1 MVFSYPGNGSQLNPD
16 SQGNQSVSFK
26 TDINRKKTK
35 KWVSAKSVSYD
46 GDDWGDED
54 DEEEEEE
61 EEAPPPLPTSRF
73 QTNQPQSSVGVN
85 PTQNTSTPTN
95 VQSPTGPQSLSNDTP
110 AFVRPADI
118 YKRMQEER
126 TKEGQPAES
135 SSSGPIPPTAPPQE
149 EQLRQGSNLGPSTSP
164 LVIPELKRLS
174 GFGSDFMS
182 GTSLSEQPTQPAQPS
197 QINNTQPQTQSLPLR
212 HNPSLGFNSVVHQAF
227 DAPETPTSS
236 NDNFSRSNSDST
248 SVISPIISH
257 GNLESAKTPT
267 IAEDYAGEVS
277 AQEPPANFK
286 PGHRRDLSLPSPG
299 NGPDRVP
306 VVSNSEHSQQA
317 EVVSSSHPVD
327 NLAPST
333 DDGEKSPSDSEGA
346 ASGEATPKPASEPR
360 QSIENPSLHA
370 AAVESQVG
378 SQNKE
383 SVSPMPAQLRI
394 PQDQTHDIP
403 QITPSMSAETSP
415 QDMESD
421 RLRKEIMRSLS
432 PDPTSVVDP
441 SQTGNESSYFPKEY
455 DGYLNDHKGIPLTSP
470 LQPKAATSPGAAA
483 EPLSLT
489 INPAVVAESSAKQ
502 PEASSAV
509 SQSRFGLKKRFSWEA
524 SDDSSEGDVLEEQS
538 ERATSIPST
547 HSASIAEDPLI
558 SKAAMAAAS
567 SSFSNDATR
576 DGGDAP
582 DEQGL
587 PRYSTIAN
595 ESTHR
600 PEDMAP
606 EVVEPAEE
614 SSLAP
619 LQEVDPS
626 ALPPSPSINS
636 PALSAVHRE
645 ATQPAGTEASLPS
658 FRKIMEIPSG
668 NEKIRVFKDTRE
680 QFARINNGLEDWI
693 RRSSE
698 SLPEHADLIRANGR
712 LPGGAPT
719 GVLPPKNK
727 FPKLSSLGNLSLPS
741 SHEGS
746 SQLGYSPSHVRRS
759 SGSPLTGVMNR
770 QNVEAKGKDF
780 LHSAGVFGGK
790 AGGAARGLFAKGKSK
805 LRGGADKVD

>member
-1 MVFSYPGNGSQLNPD
+1 MVLSYPGNGGQLKPD
-16 SQGNQSVSFK
+16 SQGNQPVSFK

-54 DEEEEEE
+54 DEDDEEE
-61 EEAPPPLPTSRF
+61 EEAPPPLPTNASRF
-73 QTNQPQSSVGVN
+73 QTSQPPSSVGTN
-85 PTQNTSTPTN
+85 PSLNTSA
-95 VQSPTGPQSLSNDTP
+95 GPEPLSSDTP

-126 TKEGQPAES
+126 AKEIQPEGP
-135 SSSGPIPPTAPPQE
+135 SSSGTIPPAAPEHE
-149 EQLRQGSNLGPSTSP
+149 EPSRQGNNTGLSTSP

-182 GTSLSEQPTQPAQPS
+182 GTSLSEQPTQPTQTSNAQPQS
-197 QINNTQPQTQSLPLR
+197 QPLPLH

-227 DAPETPTSS
+227 DVPETPTSS
-236 NDNFSRSNSDST
+236 SDNFSRSNSDST

-257 GNLESAKTPT
+257 GNLESGKTPT

-306 VVSNSEHSQQA
+306 LVSNSEQNQPA
-317 EVVSSSHPVD
+317 EVASSSYSGD
-327 NLAPST
+327 NHAPSA
-333 DDGEKSPSDSEGA
+333 DDSDGT
-346 ASGEATPKPASEPR
+346 ASGEATPKQASEPR
-360 QSIENPSLHA
+360 QSIETPSLNA
-370 AAVESQVG
+370 APVGGHLG
-378 SQNKE
+378 SQNEE
-383 SVSPMPAQLRI
+383 SQSHMPTQLHI
-394 PQDQTHDIP
+394 PQDQTRDVP
-403 QITPSMSAETSP
+403 QITSSMSTETSP

-432 PDPTSVVDP
+432 PDPTAAGDP
-441 SQTGNESSYFPKEY
+441 SESESYFPKEY
-455 DGYLNDHKGIPLTSP
+455 DGYSNDHKGIPPTSP
-470 LQPKAATSPGAAA
+470 LQTKPTTAPAGAT

-489 INPAVVAESSAKQ
+489 INPAVAAEGSANQ
-502 PEASSAV
+502 PETSSAV
-509 SQSRFGLKKRFSWEA
+509 SNPRSGLKKRFSWEA
-524 SDDSSEGDVLEEQS
+524 SDDSDEEDVLEEQS
-538 ERATSIPST
+538 ERPISVPSV
-547 HSASIAEDPLI
+547 HSPPIAEDPSI
-558 SKAAMAAAS
+558 SKSALVTSPTFS
-567 SSFSNDATR
+567 SDAVHDSTV
-576 DGGDAP
+576 GDAP

-595 ESTHR
+595 ETVQHSEET
-600 PEDMAP
+600 PS
-606 EVVEPAEE
+606 EVAEPTEE
-614 SSLAP
+614 NSLAP

-626 ALPPSPSINS
+626 DMPASPSFDS
-636 PALSAVHRE
+636 PAPSAVHRE
-645 ATQPAGTEASLPS
+645 PTQPAGTEASLPS

-668 NEKIRVFKDTRE
+668 NEKIRVFRDTRE
-680 QFARINNGLEDWI
+680 QFAHIDNGLEDWI

-719 GVLPPKNK
+719 GVLPPRNK

-770 QNVEAKGKDF
+770 QNVEAKGKDL

-805 LRGGADKVD
+805 LRGSADKVD